1 MHEGFAVR
9 SERHILAAVVAV
21 TTACAAAAVPAV
33 AQSYPAK
40 SVRIVVPFP
49 PGGTSDILSRVIGQ
63 RLTDRWGQ
71 QIVVENRTGASGAIG
86 SEAVLRAAADG
97 YTLLL
102 TDVGSVMLSQ
112 LLAAKPA
119 FDIAKDYAPI
129 TLVSY
134 SPHLLCIHQSVPVKN
149 VPELIALAKRRSQE
163 FNYASSPA
171 GAPYMAGLLF
181 SHQAGIKWNYITG
194 KGGSQSVMDVITGQA
209 DIVFNGMLATLP
221 HVKNGRIR
229 LLAVSS
235 EKRMESLPDIP
246 AVAETLPGFVTGSW
260 QGLLAPP
267 STPADIVNRLQA
279 DVTRVLALPD
289 LREKLQA
296 QGADPLPMSS
306 TDTTK
311 FLVNERDRWAKLI
324 RETGYKL
331 AGAQ

>member
-1 MHEGFAVR
+1 MDRQHAVR
-9 SERHILAAVVAV
+9 AGRTTLAALIVV
-21 TTACAAAAVPAV
+21 AAAAVTIADPAL
-33 AQSYPAK
+33 AQGYPNK
-40 SVRIVVPFP
+40 TVRFVVPFP

-63 RLTDRWGQ
+63 RLTERWGQ

-86 SEAVLRAAADG
+86 SEAVLRAAPDG

-112 LLAAKPA
+112 QLAAKPA
-119 FDIAKDYAPI
+119 FDIARDFSPI

-134 SPHLLCIHQSVPVKN
+134 SPHLLCVHQSVPVKD
-149 VPELIALAKRRSQE
+149 VRELIALAKRRSQE

-181 SHQAGIKWNYITG
+181 SHQAGIRWNFITG
-194 KGGSQSVMDVITGQA
+194 KGGTQSVMDVITGQ
-209 DIVFNGMLATLP
+209 
-221 HVKNGRIR
+221 
-229 LLAVSS
+229 
-235 EKRMESLPDIP
+235 
-246 AVAETLPGFVTGSW
+246 
-260 QGLLAPP
+260 
-267 STPADIVNRLQA
+267 
-279 DVTRVLALPD
+279 VLALQD
-289 LREKLQA
+289 LKEKLQA

-306 TDTTK
+306 ADTTK